1 MSGWYSQKER
11 KEGKARRILTL
22 SLEPYCT
29 TRVTFLTATVSS
41 FESTPTSDA
50 TYNSD
55 PGFVNDHRFNV
66 ATRMKSLVPRTA
78 ALRRF
83 SKTSRTTK
91 IK

>member
-1 MSGWYSQKER
+1 M
-11 KEGKARRILTL
+11 GKARRRILTL
-22 SLEPYCT
+22 SLVPYCT